1 MIFLD
6 DNDYRSIAA
15 RLLESIGDGEF
26 YNGSIEYESAE
37 YTSVLRATLIIYRE
51 PLFGPDDPGG
61 TAMRITDIV
70 PVWWEFHLYD
80 ALGEQINGFSWREL
94 KEHLI

>member
-1 MIFLD
+1 MICLND
-6 DNDYRSIAA
+6 SDYRNIAA
-15 RLLESIGDGEF
+15 RLLEAIGGGDF
-26 YNGSIEYESAE
+26 YNGSVEYETAE
-37 YTSVLRATLIIYRE
+37 YTSVLCTTLIVYRE

-61 TAMRITDIV
+61 EAMRITDIV

-80 ALGEQINGFSWREL
+80 ALGERLNGFSWREL